1 MNQDG
6 WRGPVTVRRINDRTD
21 GKSKKQEEIK
31 MKKSTHRISQ
41 GFYKK
46 AAVLAMTAILALG
59 MLGCGSKPDAASTAA
74 AGSTAAAA
82 PEKILKV
89 GITQYAPHPSLDNCR
104 EGIIAGLKEAGFEEG
119 KNLELDLTNAD
130 GKGENA
136 SMIAQNYV
144 AKKYDMIVAIATPSA
159 MTAQAAAEG
168 KHIPVV
174 FSAVSDPVSAK
185 LVETLEAPNRSTTG
199 TSDALPLEKQMQMIR
214 AFLPEAKKIGILY
227 TTNEVNSQSH
237 LAAFQALAPQYG
249 FEIVAMGVN
258 GPSDIPLAVDSLLP
272 QVDCVNNFT
281 DNNVVNNL
289 ETLISKANEKKIPV
303 FGSEVEQVKNG
314 CVASESIDYVEL
326 GRQTGLMAGSIL
338 KGQDVNTL
346 AVKVISESK
355 PVVNQA
361 VLDMLGIQLPESYRT
376 TAELVGK

>member
-1 MNQDG
+1 
-6 WRGPVTVRRINDRTD
+6 
-21 GKSKKQEEIK
+21 
-31 MKKSTHRISQ
+31 MKKSTHLISK

-74 AGSTAAAA
+74 AGSTTAAA
-82 PEKILKV
+82 PEKVFKV

-119 KNLELDLTNAD
+119 KNFELDLTNAD

-168 KHIPVV
+168 KNIPVV

-185 LVETLEAPNRSTTG
+185 LVEALEAPNRSTTG

-214 AFLPEAKKIGILY
+214 AFLPDAKKIGVLY

-237 LAAFQALAPQYG
+237 LAAFQELAPQYG

-289 ETLISKANEKKIPV
+289 ETLISKANDKKIPV
-303 FGSEVEQVKNG
+303 YGSEVEQVKNG

-346 AVKVISESK
+346 AVKVTSESK

-361 VLDMLGIQLPESYRT
+361 VMDMLGIVLPESYRS
-376 TAELVGK
+376 TAELVEK